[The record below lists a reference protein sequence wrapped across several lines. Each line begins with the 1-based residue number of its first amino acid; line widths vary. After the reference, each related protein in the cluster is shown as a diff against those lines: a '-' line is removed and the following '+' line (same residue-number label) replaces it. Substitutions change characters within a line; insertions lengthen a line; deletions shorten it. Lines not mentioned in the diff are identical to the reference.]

1 MYGYKERKAAQTA
14 AFFAL
19 KAGGTINKLKLV
31 KLLYLSERESML
43 EFDEPLFFDRLVSM
57 DYGPV
62 TSISLDHI
70 NGLKDSKFWPS
81 FIRFVGLYDVSAV
94 EGITET
100 ELDDLSKADRKILE
114 KLWAKFENF
123 SQFELAEWTHRNCP
137 EWENPKGSSKPIN
150 HELVYKFLAKE
161 NAEELAADVE
171 EYRSYNSAIDDC

>member
-57 DYGPV
+57 DFGPV

-70 NGLKDSKFWPS
+70 NGFKDSKFWPNFVR
-81 FIRFVGLYDVSAV
+81 FIGNFDISIV
-94 EGITET
+94 EGVSEAD
-100 ELDDLSKADRKILE
+100 LDDLSKADRHILE
-114 KLWAKFENF
+114 KLWAKFGNF
-123 SQFELAEWTHRNCP
+123 SQFELAEWTHKHCP

-150 HELVYKFLAKE
+150 HELVYKFLDKE
-161 NAEELAADVE
+161 NAEELAANIEVHRAYSSSFD
-171 EYRSYNSAIDDC
+171 NC